1 MSDPNPK
8 LLKTGFGLQATPKTV
23 AFFDVDGTLLKST
36 IVHYYIWMRFKE
48 TPFLLKYLWLVGFL
62 PKIVYYLI
70 LDRISRPRFNET
82 FYRNY
87 RGMNVDEIK
96 ELSTEMFEAYL
107 RPKIFPAAIA
117 QIQEHKEQGTPVVFV
132 TGSLDFIVQPIAD
145 FLNVDSVLAPQLHEQ
160 NEQFTGKLTTV
171 PLIGE
176 EKAKAMQAYSE
187 RHGISLKDSYAY
199 GDSQSDL
206 PMLECVGNPV
216 VVNPGKALREKALAS
231 GWEMHEW
238 L

>member
-8 LLKTGFGLQATPKTV
+8 LSKTSFGLQATPKTV

-48 TPFLLKYLWLVGFL
+48 TPFLLKHLWLIGFL
-62 PKIVYYLI
+62 PKIVYYLV
-70 LDRISRPRFNET
+70 LDRVSRPRFNQV

-87 RGMNVDEIK
+87 RGMRVTEIK
-96 ELSTEMFEAYL
+96 RLSTDMFETYL
-107 RPKIFPAAIA
+107 RPKIFPAAIS

-145 FLNVDSVLAPQLHEQ
+145 YLAIDSVLAPQLHEQ
-160 NEQFTGKLTTV
+160 NGQFTGELTTV
-171 PLIGE
+171 PLIAE
-176 EKAKAMQAYSE
+176 EKAKAVQAYAE
-187 RHGISLKDSYAY
+187 QHGISLEESYAY

-216 VVNPGKALREKALAS
+216 VVNPGKKLREKALAS

>member
-1 MSDPNPK
+1 MSDLNPK
-8 LLKTGFGLQATPKTV
+8 LLKASFGLQTTPKTA

-36 IVHYYIWMRFKE
+36 IVHYYIWMRSAQI
-48 TPFLLKYLWLVGFL
+48 PFLLKHLWLIGFL
-62 PKIVYYLI
+62 PKIVYYLV
-70 LDRISRPRFNET
+70 LDRVSRTRFNQV

-87 RGMNVDEIK
+87 RRMNVADIK
-96 ELSTEMFEAYL
+96 ELSIRMFEAYL
-107 RPKIFPAAIA
+107 RPKIFSEAVS
-117 QIQEHKEQGTPVVFV
+117 QVQEHKEQGTAIVLV

-145 FLNVDSVLAPQLHEQ
+145 YLTVDSVLAPQLCE
-160 NEQFTGKLTTV
+160 EDGQFTGELTTD

-176 EKAKAMQAYSE
+176 EKAKAIRTYAEQHE
-187 RHGISLKDSYAY
+187 ISLEDSYAY

-216 VVNPGKALREKALAS
+216 VVNPGKAFRKKALAS

>member
-8 LLKTGFGLQATPKTV
+8 LLKASFGLQATPKTA

-36 IVHYYIWMRFKE
+36 IVHYYIWMRSAQI
-48 TPFLLKYLWLVGFL
+48 PFLLKHLWLIGFL

-70 LDRISRPRFNET
+70 LDRVSRTRFNQV

-87 RGMNVDEIK
+87 RGMNVADIK
-96 ELSTEMFEAYL
+96 ELSTRMFEAYL
-107 RPKIFPAAIA
+107 RPKILSEAVS
-117 QIQEHKEQGTPVVFV
+117 QVQEHKEQGTTVVLV

-145 FLNVDSVLAPQLHEQ
+145 YLTVDSVLAPQLCE
-160 NEQFTGKLTTV
+160 EDGQFTGELKTD

-176 EKAKAMQAYSE
+176 EKAKAIRTYSE
-187 RHGISLKDSYAY
+187 QHEISLEESYAY

-216 VVNPGKALREKALAS
+216 VVNPGKALRKKALAS

>member
-1 MSDPNPK
+1 MSDPNAK
-8 LLKTGFGLQATPKTV
+8 LLKASFGLQATPKTA

-36 IVHYYIWMRFKE
+36 IVHYYIWMRSAQI
-48 TPFLLKYLWLVGFL
+48 PFFLKHLWLIGFL

-70 LDRISRPRFNET
+70 LDRVSRPRFNQV

-87 RGMNVDEIK
+87 RGMNVEQIK
-96 ELSTEMFEAYL
+96 GLSAEMFEAYL
-107 RPKIFPAAIA
+107 RPKIFSEAVS
-117 QIQEHKEQGTPVVFV
+117 QVQEHKEQGTVVVLV

-145 FLNVDSVLAPQLHEQ
+145 YLTVDFVLAPQLREE
-160 NEQFTGKLTTV
+160 NGKFTGELTTD

-176 EKAKAMQAYSE
+176 EKAKAIQTYAE
-187 RHGISLKDSYAY
+187 QHEISLEESYAY

-216 VVNPGKALREKALAS
+216 VVNPGKALREKALKS

>member
-1 MSDPNPK
+1 MSDPNSK
-8 LLKTGFGLQATPKTV
+8 LLKASFDSQATPKTV

-36 IVHYYIWMRFKE
+36 IVHYYIWMR
-48 TPFLLKYLWLVGFL
+48 TAQMPFLLKQLWLIGFL

-70 LDRISRPRFNET
+70 LDRVSRPRFNQV

-87 RGMNVDEIK
+87 RGMNVERIK
-96 ELSTEMFEAYL
+96 GLSAEMFEAYL
-107 RPKIFPAAIA
+107 RPKIFSEAVS
-117 QIQEHKEQGTPVVFV
+117 QIQEHKEQGTAVALV

-145 FLNVDSVLAPQLHEQ
+145 YLTVDFVLAPQLREE
-160 NEQFTGKLTTV
+160 NRRFTGELMTD

-176 EKAKAMQAYSE
+176 EKAKAIRAYAE
-187 RHGISLKDSYAY
+187 QHEISLEESYAY

>member
-1 MSDPNPK
+1 MSVPNS
-8 LLKTGFGLQATPKTV
+8 QKTV

-36 IVHYYIWMRFKE
+36 IVHCYIWMRSLQM
-48 TPFLLKYLWLVGFL
+48 PFFLKHLWLIGFL

-70 LDRISRPRFNET
+70 LDSISRTRFNQV

-87 RGMNVDEIK
+87 RGLEVAEMKAV
-96 ELSTEMFEAYL
+96 STEMFETYI
-107 RPKIFPAAIA
+107 RPKIFSEAVS
-117 QIQEHKEQGTPVVFV
+117 QIQEHKEQGTAIVLV
-132 TGSLDFIVQPIAD
+132 TGSLDFVVQPIAD
-145 FLNVDSVLAPQLHEQ
+145 YLTVDAVLAPQLHEQ
-160 NEQFTGKLTTV
+160 GGQFTGELTTA

-176 EKAKAMQAYSE
+176 EKAKAMRNYAD
-187 RHGISLKDSYAY
+187 RHEVSLEASYAY

-216 VVNPGKALREKALAS
+216 VVNPGKALREKAIKS
-231 GWEMHEW
+231 GWELHEW

>member
-8 LLKTGFGLQATPKTV
+8 LSKTSFGLQATPKTV

-48 TPFLLKYLWLVGFL
+48 TPFLLKHLWLIGFL
-62 PKIVYYLI
+62 PKIVYYLV
-70 LDRISRPRFNET
+70 LDRVSRPRFNQV

-87 RGMNVDEIK
+87 RGMSATEIK
-96 ELSTEMFEAYL
+96 RLSTDMFETYL
-107 RPKIFPAAIA
+107 RPKIFPAAIS

-145 FLNVDSVLAPQLHEQ
+145 YLAIDSVLAPQLHEQ
-160 NEQFTGKLTTV
+160 NGQFTGELTTV
-171 PLIGE
+171 PLIAE
-176 EKAKAMQAYSE
+176 EKAKAVQTYAE
-187 RHGISLKDSYAY
+187 QHGISLEESYAY

-216 VVNPGKALREKALAS
+216 VVNPGKKLREKALAS

>member
-8 LLKTGFGLQATPKTV
+8 LSKTSFGLQATPKTV

-48 TPFLLKYLWLVGFL
+48 TPFLLKHLWLIGFL
-62 PKIVYYLI
+62 PKIVYYLV
-70 LDRISRPRFNET
+70 LDRVSRPRFNQV

-87 RGMNVDEIK
+87 RGMSATEIK
-96 ELSTEMFEAYL
+96 RLSTDMFETYL
-107 RPKIFPAAIA
+107 RPNIFPAAIS

-145 FLNVDSVLAPQLHEQ
+145 YLAIDSVLAPQLHEQ
-160 NEQFTGKLTTV
+160 NGQFTGELTTV
-171 PLIGE
+171 PLIAE
-176 EKAKAMQAYSE
+176 EKAKAVQAYAE
-187 RHGISLKDSYAY
+187 QHGISLEESYAY

-216 VVNPGKALREKALAS
+216 VVNPGKKLREKALAS

>member
-1 MSDPNPK
+1 MSDPNSKP
-8 LLKTGFGLQATPKTV
+8 LKASLDLQATPKTA

-36 IVHYYIWMRFKE
+36 IVHYYIWMRSE
-48 TPFLLKYLWLVGFL
+48 QIPFLLKHLWLIGFL
-62 PKIVYYLI
+62 PKIVYYLV
-70 LDRISRPRFNET
+70 LDKVSRTRFNQV

-87 RGMNVDEIK
+87 RGMNVADIK
-96 ELSTEMFEAYL
+96 ELSTRMFEAYL
-107 RPKIFPAAIA
+107 RPKIFSEAVS
-117 QIQEHKEQGTPVVFV
+117 QVQEHKEQGTAIVLV

-145 FLNVDSVLAPQLHEQ
+145 YLTVDSVLAPQLCE
-160 NEQFTGKLTTV
+160 EDGQFTGELTTD

-176 EKAKAMQAYSE
+176 EKAKAIRTYAEQHE
-187 RHGISLKDSYAY
+187 ISLEESYAY

-216 VVNPGKALREKALAS
+216 VVNPGKALRKKALAS

>member
-1 MSDPNPK
+1 MSDPNSK
-8 LLKTGFGLQATPKTV
+8 LLEASFDSQATPKTV

-36 IVHYYIWMRFKE
+36 IVHYYIWMRSAQI
-48 TPFLLKYLWLVGFL
+48 PFLLKHLWLIGFL

-70 LDRISRPRFNET
+70 LDRVSRPRFNQV

-87 RGMNVDEIK
+87 RGMNVANIK
-96 ELSTEMFEAYL
+96 ELSTKMFETYL
-107 RPKIFPAAIA
+107 RPKIFSEAVS
-117 QIQEHKEQGTPVVFV
+117 QIQEHKEQGTAVVLV

-145 FLNVDSVLAPQLHEQ
+145 YLTVDFVLAPQLREKDGK
-160 NEQFTGKLTTV
+160 FTGELTTD

-176 EKAKAMQAYSE
+176 EKAKAIRTYAEQHE
-187 RHGISLKDSYAY
+187 ISLEESYAY

>member
-8 LLKTGFGLQATPKTV
+8 LSKTSFGLQATPKTV

-48 TPFLLKYLWLVGFL
+48 TPFLLKHLWLIGFL
-62 PKIVYYLI
+62 PKIVYYLV
-70 LDRISRPRFNET
+70 LDRVSRPRFNQV

-87 RGMNVDEIK
+87 RGMSATEIK
-96 ELSTEMFEAYL
+96 RLSTDMFETYL
-107 RPKIFPAAIA
+107 RPKIFPAAIS

-145 FLNVDSVLAPQLHEQ
+145 YLAIDSVLAPQLHEQ
-160 NEQFTGKLTTV
+160 NGQFTGELTSV

-176 EKAKAMQAYSE
+176 EKAKAVQAYAE
-187 RHGISLKDSYAY
+187 QHGISLEESYAY

-216 VVNPGKALREKALAS
+216 VVNPGKTLREKALAS

>member
-1 MSDPNPK
+1 MSVSDPK
-8 LLKTGFGLQATPKTV
+8 LLKASFGLQATPKTA

-36 IVHYYIWMRFKE
+36 IVHCYVWMRSSRI
-48 TPFLLKYLWLVGFL
+48 PFFLRHLWLIGFL
-62 PKIVYYLI
+62 PKIMYYLI
-70 LDRISRPRFNET
+70 LDSISRTRFNQV

-87 RGMNVDEIK
+87 RGKNAAEFKV
-96 ELSTEMFEAYL
+96 LSTEIFESRL
-107 RPKIFPAAIA
+107 RPKIFSEAVS
-117 QIQEHKEQGTPVVFV
+117 QIQEHKEQGTAVVLV

-145 FLNVDSVLAPQLHEQ
+145 YLAVDTVLAPKLHEQ
-160 NEQFTGKLTTV
+160 DGQFTGELTTA

-176 EKAKAMQAYSE
+176 EKAKAIRSYAEQHE
-187 RHGISLKDSYAY
+187 ISLEGSYAY

-216 VVNPGKALREKALAS
+216 VVNPGKAFREKALKS

>member
-1 MSDPNPK
+1 MLDPTPK
-8 LLKTGFGLQATPKTV
+8 LLKTV

-36 IVHYYIWMRFKE
+36 IVHYYIWMRLKE

-70 LDRISRPRFNET
+70 LDRISRPRFNEV

-87 RGMNVDEIK
+87 RGMNVDAIK

-107 RPKIFPAAIA
+107 RPKIFPAAIV
-117 QIQEHKEQGTPVVFV
+117 QIQEHKAQGTPVVFV
-132 TGSLDFIVQPIAD
+132 TGSLDFIVRPIAD
-145 FLNVDSVLAPQLHEQ
+145 SLDVDAVLAPQLHEQ
-160 NEQFTGKLTTV
+160 NEQFTGELTTV

-176 EKAKAMQAYSE
+176 EKAKAMQAYAE
-187 RHGISLKDSYAY
+187 QHGISLEDSYAY

>member
-1 MSDPNPK
+1 MMSVPS
-8 LLKTGFGLQATPKTV
+8 TGKKV

-36 IVHYYIWMRFKE
+36 IVHCYIWMRSLQM
-48 TPFLLKYLWLVGFL
+48 PLFLKHLWLIGFL

-70 LDRISRPRFNET
+70 LDSISRTRFNQV

-87 RGMNVDEIK
+87 RGREVAELK
-96 ELSTEMFEAYL
+96 VLSTKMFEAYM
-107 RPKIFPAAIA
+107 RPKIFAEAVS
-117 QIQEHKEQGTPVVFV
+117 QIQEHKAQGTAVVLV

-145 FLNVDSVLAPQLHEQ
+145 YLAVDAVLAPQLREQ
-160 NEQFTGKLTTV
+160 NGQFTGELTTA
-171 PLIGE
+171 PLIAE
-176 EKAKAMQAYSE
+176 EKAKAMRNYAAQHE
-187 RHGISLKDSYAY
+187 VSLEESYAY

-216 VVNPGKALREKALAS
+216 VVNPGKALREKAIKS
-231 GWEMHEW
+231 GWELHEW